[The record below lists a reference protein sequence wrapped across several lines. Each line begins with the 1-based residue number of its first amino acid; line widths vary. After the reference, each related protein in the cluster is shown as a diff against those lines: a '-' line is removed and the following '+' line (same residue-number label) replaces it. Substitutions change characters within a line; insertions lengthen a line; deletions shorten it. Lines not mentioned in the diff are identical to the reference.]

1 MDENRDI
8 KHHGTSINVGAAD
21 EGDRPPTS
29 KSSWPYSDERNKKNL
44 ISVNEAT
51 QQELYEHQ
59 ERQREDERKQKI
71 KKFKGISIW
80 YNPIL
85 FTGFIVIYWFI
96 GLRQYNLQV

>member
-1 MDENRDI
+1 MKIVTSKNI
-8 KHHGTSINVGAAD
+8 GTSINVGAAD

-29 KSSWPYSDERNKKNL
+29 KLSWPYSDERNKKNL

-59 ERQREDERKQKI
+59 ERQSEDERKQKI
-71 KKFKGISIW
+71 KKFKRISIW

-85 FTGFIVIYWFI
+85 FTGFIVIYWFT